1 MDHNTKKQLGLL
13 EIRNQELVR
22 EREDLDCA
30 NKQLKAELEERKA
43 AWEMKNELLR
53 AKIKELE
60 EQKAYQ
66 EAQLNYQKSL
76 AQKLEG
82 FQPVRICNEETK
94 FKVLIN
100 IKVEEGLFSEP
111 AAFTFPDY
119 KSMDDFIQMA
129 LLHGQNNMR
138 ITIKKGED

>member
-1 MDHNTKKQLGLL
+1 MDLNTKKQLGLL
-13 EIRNQELVR
+13 EIRNQELKR
-22 EREDLDCA
+22 ERED
-30 NKQLKAELEERKA
+30 
-43 AWEMKNELLR
+43 LR

-60 EQKAYQ
+60 EQKADQ

-100 IKVEEGLFSEP
+100 TEVEDGLFTDPVS
-111 AAFTFPDY
+111 FTFPDY

-129 LLHGQNNMR
+129 LIHGQKNIR
-138 ITIKKGED
+138 FTIKKGED